1 MSAGV
6 HRGAGLCGK
15 EWAAQAA
22 SSQSAHGAV
31 GSPRHHFE
39 QVGSVLPAVCWPCA
53 VRDGHLGVPSHFPW
67 LACLSWKVFIHFVN
81 SLTEVV
87 SSFLQSLE
95 MQVFEMVDRSAC

>member
-22 SSQSAHGAV
+22 SSESVHGAV

-39 QVGSVLPAVCWPCA
+39 RRWVACCLRSVGL
-53 VRDGHLGVPSHFPW
+53 VPSGMGTWESHLIFPG
-67 LACLSWKVFIHFVN
+67 
-81 SLTEVV
+81 
-87 SSFLQSLE
+87 
-95 MQVFEMVDRSAC
+95 